1 MQTHH
6 ASGKDD
12 AATII
17 KCILEDPS
25 FIQPQI
31 AQVTGI
37 SLPMV
42 KKIMARLGEND
53 IISRS
58 GSGKTGVWIVDDPMT
73 CDL

>member
-6 ASGKDD
+6 VSGKDD

-42 KKIMARLGEND
+42 KKIMARLRENGT
-53 IISRS
+53 ILRS
-58 GSGKTGVWIVDDPMT
+58 GSRKTGVWIVNNQDDV
-73 CDL
+73 